1 MNRKE
6 ELQKKRLIIEEELAD
21 IREAERK
28 VQEELDKEKLI
39 NFMDSIDVIL
49 KFVDHSRTSCS
60 DEDVGNAYTTSGR
73 GGAFRCNRCA
83 LLVAADTWKKDGEW
97 LKYSTYDCIAAN
109 LDIRT
114 VELDVTVL
122 TDEV

>member
-1 MNRKE
+1 MNKKE
-6 ELQKKRLIIEEELAD
+6 ELQKKRLQIEKELAD

-28 VQEELDKEKLI
+28 VQEELDKKKLI
-39 NFMDSIDVIL
+39 NFMNSIDVIL

-60 DEDVGNAYTTSGR
+60 DEDRSNAYTTSGR

-83 LLVAADTWKKDGEW
+83 LLEAADVWKEDGDWMKD
-97 LKYSTYDCIAAN
+97 STYDCIAAN
-109 LDIRT
+109 LDIRS
-114 VELDVTVL
+114 VDLDVTVL